1 MRPFLR
7 LGWRARHG
15 TIPIYPSPSVT
26 QPAVPP
32 EPALNVRPL
41 PRAVRWLLLVFAVL
55 CLVMGLIGVIVPGL
69 PTTVFILMAA
79 WAAAR
84 SSPRLHGWLMRHR
97 LFGPMLVNWQNG
109 GFVSRRAKWSA
120 TMAMAVCAVILWL
133 TAHQVW
139 GAWLGIGSMACVLV
153 WLWFRPEPPALNA
166 P

>member
-1 MRPFLR
+1 MGCGGVSAAIFEITRMFNLYTR
-7 LGWRARHG
+7 LCAFIARTCLKVG
-15 TIPIYPSPSVT
+15 V
-26 QPAVPP
+26 AGMV
-32 EPALNVRPL
+32 
-41 PRAVRWLLLVFAVL
+41 LLVFAVL
-55 CLVMGLIGVIVPGL
+55 CLVMGVIGVIVPGL

-120 TMAMAVCAVILWL
+120 TIAMAVCAVILWF

-153 WLWFRPEPPALNA
+153 WLWCRPEPDA
-166 P
+166 